1 VYSNEG
7 EGFLSRIAL
16 GDETCVDDFESKCK
30 QKLMEWCH
38 VTSSRI
44 PKEEETQECTMRLK
58 SHHYGVLG

>member
-1 VYSNEG
+1 MKVRASYHG
-7 EGFLSRIAL
+7 LPW